1 MRALDPGDCD
11 TASAL
16 IRRAFTGL
24 AVEPAPSA
32 LRVTADAVSAH
43 LAAGGGGLI
52 VDPAIACLL
61 WSVAGDALQVSRLAV
76 DPGHRRQG
84 RAAALLAAAD
94 QEAIR
99 LGLAV
104 IRLSTRL
111 AFCDNRRLFARCGF
125 WETARHAH
133 PGYET
138 PTFVDLEKRL
148 DLEKLLANPGAL
160 QASVQP

>member
-1 MRALDPGDCD
+1 MRALGPGDCE

-32 LRVTADAVSAH
+32 TRVTADAVSAH

-52 VDPAIACLL
+52 LDPAIACLL
-61 WSVAGDALQVSRLAV
+61 WSAAGDALQVSRLAV

-84 RAAALLAAAD
+84 HAAALLAAAEE
-94 QEAIR
+94 EARR

-104 IRLSTRL
+104 MRLSTRL
-111 AFCDNRRLFARCGF
+111 AFCDNRRLFARRGF
-125 WETARHAH
+125 QETTLHSH
-133 PGYET
+133 PGFT
-138 PTFVDLEKRL
+138 APTFVDLEKRL
-148 DLEKLLANPGAL
+148 ANPAPL
-160 QASVQP
+160 QTSDQP